1 MQDIGLYCHISLA
14 NSTQPVL
21 SCCVG
26 ALSGPVPICHS
37 EVDSLKALNDSIK
50 KNTTDVELIACPSCD
65 YLADISGLNH
75 GERASCLRCGHLLTV
90 FQADGISRV
99 LSYTVSALILL
110 LLANCYPFLSFKAA
124 GLDSVVTLPRTV
136 LALYLDGM
144 PMLALLVAGF
154 IILLPFLW
162 MLLVL
167 LLFIPLYFQ
176 RSTSWLVA
184 VGRLIFTL
192 QNWCMV
198 EVFLIGVI
206 VSLVKISAMADVVLG
221 ISFWAY
227 SGFSICFTLSLTNLD
242 RLECWHAIERLNPA

>member
-1 MQDIGLYCHISLA
+1 LDDLIKENTPDI
-14 NSTQPVL
+14 
-21 SCCVG
+21 
-26 ALSGPVPICHS
+26 
-37 EVDSLKALNDSIK
+37 
-50 KNTTDVELIACPSCD
+50 ELIACPSCD
-65 YLADISGLNH
+65 YLADISGLKH
-75 GERASCLRCGHLLTV
+75 GEKASCSRCGHLLTV
-90 FQADGISRV
+90 YQADGISRV
-99 LSYTVSALILL
+99 LSYTFSALILL

-124 GLDSVVTLPRTV
+124 GLDSVVTLPSTV

-154 IILLPFLW
+154 IVLLPFLL
-162 MLLVL
+162 MSLVL
-167 LLFIPLYFQ
+167 LLCIPLYFQ
-176 RSTSWLVA
+176 RPASWLV
-184 VGRLIFTL
+184 VTGRLIFAV

-242 RLECWHAIERLNPA
+242 RLQSWRAIERVNSA